1 MLKGQVNDK
10 VGLWPMVSLVT
21 GNLVGSGVYLLPAAL
36 AVYGTVSLFGWVI
49 TSIGAILL
57 SLVFA
62 QLSARLPKTGG
73 PYLYAREAF
82 GDTVGYYICW
92 GYWMLSWISNPTL
105 AIAAVGYI
113 SVVYG
118 ELNPWTNFFLE
129 FTILASFT
137 MFNLLGLK
145 ITGRAELFITTLKV
159 LPLLIVP
166 LIGIFFVN
174 IDNFSHV
181 NTSGLSFGSA
191 LNAVAFLTLW
201 GFVGL
206 ETGTVP
212 AGQVYNASKTVPQAT
227 VIGTTIAAVIYIL
240 GTVVVMGVV
249 SPQDLASSDAPYADA
264 AEAIFGGRWGTPVAV
279 AAIIT
284 CLGSLN
290 GWLIVVGR
298 IPYGAAHDG
307 LFPEIFK
314 RKTRH
319 GTPYWGVLISSLCT
333 IPFLFMSI
341 QNTLLE
347 QFQFIV
353 DIAVTLILLVYT
365 VSVLAYFKFLWK
377 EKSYSLIH
385 ILLGLGALTFS
396 LWALWAASLKMV
408 GLSLILLILGVPM
421 HIWMKKR
428 KVLSLCESVL
438 RKDAKLKGAS
448 QE

>member
-1 MLKGQVNDK
+1 MTSIILENVMTTGQVNDK

-21 GNLVGSGVYLLPAAL
+21 GNLVGSGVYLLPATL
-36 AVYGTVSLFGWVI
+36 AMYGSISLFGWII
-49 TSIGAILL
+49 TSLGAILL

-62 QLSARLPKTGG
+62 QLSARIPKTGG

-82 GDTVGYYICW
+82 GDTVGYYVCW

-113 SVVYG
+113 SVLSG
-118 ELNPWTNFFLE
+118 GLSPWTNFFLE
-129 FTILASFT
+129 LVILSGFTL
-137 MFNLLGLK
+137 FNLLGFK
-145 ITGRAELFITTLKV
+145 VTGRTELFITTMKV
-159 LPLLIVP
+159 LPLLVVP
-166 LIGIFFVN
+166 LIGIFFIN

-181 NTSGLSFGSA
+181 NTSGLSFGNA
-191 LNAVAFLTLW
+191 LNTVAFLTLW

-212 AGQVYNASKTVPQAT
+212 AGQVYNASKTVPRATIIGTVIAAT
-227 VIGTTIAAVIYIL
+227 VYLMGTI
-240 GTVVVMGVV
+240 VVMGVV
-249 SPQDLASSDAPYADA
+249 PPQDLICSEAPYADA
-264 AEAIFGGRWGTPVAV
+264 AQAIFGGNWGIPVAL
-279 AAIIT
+279 AAIVT

-333 IPFLFMSI
+333 MPFLLMSL
-341 QNTLLE
+341 QSTLLE

-353 DIAVTLILLVYT
+353 DIAVTLILLVYAI
-365 VSVLAYFKFLWK
+365 SVLAYFKLLWR
-377 EKSYSLIH
+377 EKKYTFVQLLI
-385 ILLGLGALTFS
+385 GLGALMFS
-396 LWALWAASLKMV
+396 LWALWAVSLKMI
-408 GLSLILLILGVPM
+408 GLSLILLLFGVPM
-421 HIWMKKR
+421 HMWIRKR
-428 KVLSLCESVL
+428 K
-438 RKDAKLKGAS
+438 RIQGAS
-448 QE
+448 PTFS

>member
-1 MLKGQVNDK
+1 MTTGQVNDK

-21 GNLVGSGVYLLPAAL
+21 GNLVGSGVYLLPATL
-36 AVYGTVSLFGWVI
+36 AMYGSISLFGWII

-62 QLSARLPKTGG
+62 QLSARIPKTGG

-82 GDTVGYYICW
+82 GDTVGYYVCW

-113 SVVYG
+113 SVLSG
-118 ELNPWTNFFLE
+118 GLSPWTHFILE
-129 FTILASFT
+129 FLILSGFT

-145 ITGRAELFITTLKV
+145 ITGRTELFITTLKI
-159 LPLLIVP
+159 LPLLLVP
-166 LIGIFFVN
+166 LIGIFFIN
-174 IDNFSHV
+174 TDNFSHI
-181 NTSGLSFGSA
+181 NTSGLPFGTA
-191 LNAVAFLTLW
+191 LNTVAFLTLW

-212 AGQVYNASKTVPQAT
+212 AGQVYNASKTVPRAT
-227 VIGTTIAAVIYIL
+227 VIGTTIAALVYLI

-249 SPQDLASSDAPYADA
+249 PPQELIVSKAPYADA
-264 AEAIFGGRWGTPVAV
+264 ANAIFGGNWGTPVAL
-279 AAIIT
+279 AAIVT

-314 RKTRH
+314 KRTRH

-333 IPFLFMSI
+333 VPFLFMSL
-341 QNTLLE
+341 QSTLLE

-353 DIAVTLILLVYT
+353 EIAVTLILLVYAI
-365 VSVLAYFKFLWK
+365 SVLAYFKLLWR
-377 EKSYSLIH
+377 EKGFTAMQLAI
-385 ILLGLGALTFS
+385 GLGALLFS
-396 LWALWAASLKMV
+396 LWALWAVSLKMI
-408 GLSLILLILGVPM
+408 GFSLILLLFGVPM
-421 HIWMKKR
+421 HLWIRRKKR
-428 KVLSLCESVL
+428 IHGPSPTFS
-438 RKDAKLKGAS
+438 
-448 QE
+448 